1 MVEPVNKIYF
11 KLSDFDSLGDMYEAI
26 FTQELALVKN
36 QYMCLT
42 YKSLTDNNIYV
53 LEFASLNP
61 MFNQGKLLPCWITP
75 EEARAI
81 AQSRLEYYADNE
93 IDDVINDALK
103 LDVEDKNSNNGNGN
117 KGDA

>member
-1 MVEPVNKIYF
+1 MLEPVNKIYF
-11 KLSDFDSLGDMYEAI
+11 KLSDFDSIGDMYEAI

-42 YKSLTDNNIYV
+42 YKSLTDSNIYV

-61 MFNQGKLLPCWITP
+61 MFNQGKVLPCWITP

-81 AQSRLEYYADNE
+81 AQSRLEEYQD
-93 IDDVINDALK
+93 DDVDEIINDALK
-103 LDVEDKNSNNGNGN
+103 LDDDNKGG